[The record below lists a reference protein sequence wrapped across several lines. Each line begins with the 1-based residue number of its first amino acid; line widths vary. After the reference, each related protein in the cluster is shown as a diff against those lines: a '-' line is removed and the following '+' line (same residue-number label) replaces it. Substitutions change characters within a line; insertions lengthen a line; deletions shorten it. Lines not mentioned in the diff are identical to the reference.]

1 MTRRANPHAL
11 AAARANAERMH
22 RSLDTEAGMPLRPL
36 TPRERAGAMLAEA
49 REMERRGQR
58 RQAWAR
64 LREATA
70 LLAAAGVPL
79 EAMGVGMGAGRA
91 A

>member
-1 MTRRANPHAL
+1 MTRRPNPAAL
-11 AAARANAERMH
+11 AAARANAERLN
-22 RSLDTEAGMPLRPL
+22 RAIGTEVGMPMAPM

-49 REMERRGQR
+49 RRLESVGQR
-58 RQAWAR
+58 KRAWAV
-64 LREATA
+64 LRDAKA

-79 EAMGVGMGAGRA
+79 EAMAVGMGGRA